1 VEQIKWFIGDFRSFG
16 LFDKKIALEVGGYDT
31 KTVGRH
37 GDYSSNEK
45 IWRKKVKYRVASL
58 ILYVGQRLR

>member
-45 IWRKKVKYRVASL
+45 IYGREKSE
-58 ILYVGQRLR
+58 I

>member
-1 VEQIKWFIGDFRSFG
+1 VISELW

-37 GDYSSNEK
+37 YSSNEK
-45 IWRKKVKYRVASL
+45 IYGEKK
-58 ILYVGQRLR
+58 

>member
-1 VEQIKWFIGDFRSFG
+1 VISGAFG

-37 GDYSSNEK
+37 GIIVRMRD
-45 IWRKKVKYRVASL
+45 IWKKKSE
-58 ILYVGQRLR
+58 I